1 MDCSELLL
9 PVVVDG
15 GESITATTVLEN
27 HSCSG
32 SFFSPP
38 SATKSTK
45 RIPVWLTSERRSG
58 KMYIRLNLPLQ
69 IECSTQLFP

>member
-32 SFFSPP
+32 SFFPP